1 MISKEFKERLDD
13 ELSKPFPFKEKLTR
27 SERRSEERRQQKIVK
42 RYKKRK

>member
-13 ELSKPFPFKEKLTR
+13 ELNKPFKEKLTR